1 MPNAVIYARYSSSNQ
16 NEQSIEGQLRDCY
29 AYAERE
35 GLTVIHEYIDRAI
48 SGRSD
53 DRPDFQQM
61 ITDSEKKQFQYV
73 IVWKLDRFA
82 RNRYD
87 SAIYKRKLKLNG
99 VKVLSAMENIGEGD
113 ESIIL
118 EAVLEASAE
127 YYSRDLSKK
136 TKRGLRESAL
146 KGYYISTY
154 HPYGYKVVDKR
165 LVIDENQAP
174 MVRFIFESYA
184 AGMKKKDIAKELNR
198 MGYRTHAGKPF
209 SSANLQAMLKNKKY
223 IGIIEYKTMGINID
237 CDPIVSDELF
247 QAVQDRIEKVKRAPA
262 AGRSDVDYKL
272 QGKIH
277 CGYCGN
283 TMRGM
288 SAYGKHGDRHTYY
301 ACSTR
306 RNGGDCQKRNELKD
320 KLEQYIVKQT
330 VNYVLDPNNIKMIA
344 AAVVAR
350 SRNEFSEKKKLSL
363 QGEIQSLEFRLNQY
377 VETLTESSNKTVI
390 ARLNEKISQTEALKE
405 EKELELSKIKLAS
418 ALSGS
423 ESQIE
428 SWLRSFCIGDQS
440 SNDFQTRIIDTF
452 INSVFVYDDHIAVFY
467 NIKSSKQVTYTD
479 LLDSVSS
486 SGFDFD
492 DNVGG

>member
-1 MPNAVIYARYSSSNQ
+1 MSNAVIYARYSSSNQ

-29 AYAERE
+29 TYAERE

-154 HPYGYKVVDKR
+154 YPYGYKVVDKR

-277 CGYCGN
+277 CGRCGN

-306 RNGGDCQKRNELKD
+306 RTGGDCQKRNELKD

>member
-1 MPNAVIYARYSSSNQ
+1 MKNAVIYARYSSSNQ

-29 AYAERE
+29 TYAERD

-61 ITDSEKKQFQYV
+61 VADSEKKQFQYV

-146 KGYYISTY
+146 KGYYISTFY
-154 HPYGYKVVDKR
+154 PYGFKIVDKR
-165 LVIDENQAP
+165 LVVDENQAP

-184 AGMKKKDIAKELNR
+184 SGMKKKDIAKELNR

-223 IGIIEYKTMGINID
+223 IGIIEYKTMGIITN
-237 CDPIVSDELF
+237 CEAIVSDELF
-247 QAVQDRIEKVKRAPA
+247 QSVQDRIEKVKRAPA
-262 AGRSDVDYKL
+262 AGRSDVSYKL
-272 QGKIH
+272 QGKIF

-283 TMRGM
+283 SMRGM
-288 SAYGKHGDRHTYY
+288 SAYGRHGDQHTYY

-306 RNGGDCQKRNELKD
+306 RIGGECTKRNEQKD
-320 KLEQYIVKQT
+320 ALEQYIVDQT
-330 VNYVLDPNNIKMIA
+330 VKFVLDSDNIKNIA
-344 AAVVAR
+344 EAVVNR
-350 SRNEFSEKKKLSL
+350 SRDEFSEKKMQSL
-363 QGEIQSLEFRLNQY
+363 KSEIQALEFRLNQLI
-377 VETLTESSNKTVI
+377 ETLTESTNKAVI
-390 ARLNEKISQTEALKE
+390 SRLNDKITEAEALKE
-405 EKELELSKIKLAS
+405 EKESDLAKMKLSSSLTN
-418 ALSGS
+418 S
-423 ESQIE
+423 EEQIIL
-428 SWLRSFCIGDQS
+428 WIRSFCVGDKS
-440 SNDFQTRIIDTF
+440 SDAYKERVIDTF
-452 INSVFVYDDHIAVFY
+452 VNSVFVYNDRVVIFY
-467 NIKSSKQVTYTD
+467 NAKSSKQVTYTD
-479 LLDSVSS
+479 LLDYVPTI
-486 SGFDFD
+486 GFDFD
-492 DNVGG
+492 DIVGG

>member
-1 MPNAVIYARYSSSNQ
+1 MSNAVIYARYSSSNQ

-29 AYAERE
+29 TYAKRE

-61 ITDSEKKQFQYV
+61 IADSEKKQFQYV

-154 HPYGYKVVDKR
+154 YPYGYKVVDKR
-165 LVIDENQAP
+165 LVVDENQAP

-237 CDPIVSDELF
+237 CDPIISDELF
-247 QAVQDRIEKVKRAPA
+247 QAVQDRIEKVKRAPS
-262 AGRSDVDYKL
+262 AGRSDVEYKL
-272 QGKIH
+272 QGKIY

-283 TMRGM
+283 SMRGM

-301 ACSTR
+301 ACSTKR
-306 RNGGDCQKRNELKD
+306 TGGDCKKRTEHKEQ
-320 KLEQYIVKQT
+320 LEQYIVRQT
-330 VNYVLDPNNIKMIA
+330 VSYVLKPDNIKAIA
-344 AAVVAR
+344 AAVVTK
-350 SRNEFSEKKKLSL
+350 SKDEFSEKKVLSL
-363 QGEIQSLEFRLNQY
+363 QGEIQALDFRLNQLI
-377 VETLTESSNKTVI
+377 ETLTESNNKTVI
-390 ARLNEKISQTEALKE
+390 ARLNDKITETETLKD
-405 EKELELSKIKLAS
+405 EKEDELAKLKLAS
-418 ALSGS
+418 SLTSTEA
-423 ESQIE
+423 QIE
-428 SWLRSFCIGDQS
+428 TWLRSFCIGDQS
-440 SNDFQTRIIDTF
+440 ADDFQSRIIDIF
-452 INSVFVYDDHIAVFY
+452 INSVFVYDDHVAVFY
-467 NIKSSKQVTYTD
+467 NIKSSRQITYTD
-479 LLDSVSS
+479 MLDSVSS